1 MDKRMTN
8 TQKREKM
15 SVQVDNV
22 CMECGKEC
30 HCAEETG
37 CPSCECIE
45 KAMDRDGP
53 A

>member
-15 SVQVDNV
+15 SVQADNV

-30 HCAEETG
+30 HCAEETC